1 MILVSSVK
9 ERIIGA
15 VSIMNDKDAEKVWQ
29 LILATFSLAGAEEEE
44 ALPDEIAAIKAYQS
58 GDPEYQ
64 PAYLHEDVIKKLD
77 LS

>member
-1 MILVSSVK
+1 MSSVK

-15 VSIMNDKDAEKVWQ
+15 VSIMNEKDAEKVWQ
-29 LILATFSLAGAEEEE
+29 SILAIFALSNAEEAEP
-44 ALPDEIAAIKAYQS
+44 LPDEISAIESYRN

-64 PAYLHEDVIKKLD
+64 PVYSQEEVLKELG

>member
-1 MILVSSVK
+1 MSSVK

-15 VSIMNDKDAEKVWQ
+15 VSIMSEKDAEKVWQ
-29 LILATFSLAGAEEEE
+29 SILATFALSNAEETEP
-44 ALPDEIAAIKAYQS
+44 LPDEIVAIEAYRN

-64 PAYLHEDVIKKLD
+64 PVYSQEEVLKELG

>member
-1 MILVSSVK
+1 MSSVK

-29 LILATFSLAGAEEEE
+29 LILANFTLSNAEEDDP
-44 ALPDEIAAIKAYQS
+44 LPDEIAAIEAYLN

-64 PAYLHEDVIKKLD
+64 PSYTQEEVMKQLGLTIV
-77 LS
+77 

>member
-1 MILVSSVK
+1 MSSVK

-29 LILATFSLAGAEEEE
+29 LILATFSLAGVEEEE
-44 ALPDEIAAIKAYQS
+44 AFPDEIAAIKAYQN

-64 PAYLHEDVIKKLD
+64 PACLHEDVIKKLD